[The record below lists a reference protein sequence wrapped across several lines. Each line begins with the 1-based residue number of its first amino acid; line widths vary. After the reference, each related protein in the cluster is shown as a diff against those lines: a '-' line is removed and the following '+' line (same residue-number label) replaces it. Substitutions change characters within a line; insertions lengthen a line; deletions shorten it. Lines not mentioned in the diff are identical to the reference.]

1 MNVYLLLA
9 FLLLPEV
16 VLAQLFKSF
25 ESGSYILNDSRKVR
39 QQGNLKLQSS
49 SKLLVKNAAGETIKL
64 TPEQVYSFWQGSK
77 HYVTIGGFH
86 VKGGLG
92 GADVEM
98 AFVEQLDSGRVILMR
113 YDYNVGAPMTM
124 GPTGGMSYGGSS
136 SNSAYL
142 LDGLYAGSVTVA
154 QSGTYSNGG
163 KQFREAVRPY
173 LASRPDLVELLDNKR
188 ISTSNLQEAI
198 HALNHNLPFNP
209 PSALNVRLAN

>member
-1 MNVYLLLA
+1 MHFYLLLA

-16 VLAQLFKSF
+16 VLAQLFKGF
-25 ESGSYILNDSRKVR
+25 ENGSYILNDSRKVR
-39 QQGNLKLQSS
+39 QQGSLKLQSS
-49 SKLLVKNAAGETIKL
+49 SKLVIKNAAGETIKL

-92 GADVEM
+92 GTDVDM

-113 YDYNVGAPMTM
+113 YDYSIGAPMAM
-124 GPTGGMSYGGSS
+124 GAGGMSYGGSS
-136 SNSAYL
+136 SSSAYL

-173 LASRPDLVELLDNKR
+173 FASRSDLVKLLDDKR
-188 ISTSNLQEAI
+188 ITTANLQEAI

-209 PSALNVRLAN
+209 ASALNVRLTD